1 MSGII
6 SRTAIG
12 ASIALFTAGANAALL
27 DFTVP
32 SSGFSVQTYT
42 ALPGSDPSGAI
53 SGGQIVGE
61 AGFRDILL
69 DVDGENLDIGL
80 YDIVSASNPSI
91 EDWNA
96 VYFDA
101 NSSGKEGGLGVCQV
115 LTATAQCDPGS
126 DDNLTIA
133 AGESLFM
140 SFRKD
145 DGFAVDSTFGEFI
158 FRDDDHN
165 LFNGTVQ
172 VSTTFGGAGLNI
184 VVTGGSGDLSV
195 LGASNALYFNND
207 GGAGSS
213 GNYYISEANISA
225 VPVPAAVW
233 LFGSALGFLGW
244 MRRKTVA

>member
-53 SGGQIVGE
+53 SGGQITGE
-61 AGFRDILL
+61 AGFRSIRL
-69 DVDGENLDIGL
+69 DVDAENLNIFMYDVSVIGQGA
-80 YDIVSASNPSI
+80 VNS
-91 EDWNA
+91 

-101 NSSGKEGGLGVCQV
+101 NSSGKEGGLGICQV